1 MVVNLM
7 FRGRNYYSS
16 VPGER
21 LVNCRYSEK
30 KTCER
35 KTRNIQKGVSSK
47 VKLTNLGGGSS
58 FNINKSGDKSKVNMD
73 NR

>member
-7 FRGRNYYSS
+7 FGGGNYYSS
-16 VPGER
+16 VPGNASE
-21 LVNCRYSEK
+21 LSLFEK
-30 KTCER
+30 KKREKNGKYTER
-35 KTRNIQKGVSSK
+35 E